1 MKKFVIAIEETV
13 TQNFDIEAENAESAM
28 KIVEEKYRNSELVL
42 EPGNVCFKQ
51 MAVMKP
57 NGEETEWIEF

>member
-13 TQNFDIEAENAESAM
+13 TQNFDIEAENAECAM
-28 KIVEEKYRNSELVL
+28 KIAEEKYRNGELVL
-42 EPGNVCFKQ
+42 ESGEVNFKQ

-57 NGEETEWIEF
+57 DEEVTEWIEF